1 MPAQSVQPMIEPSGN
16 ICGGTS
22 SFVPAGDGCGCGST
36 GPSGNICG
44 GTSSYVP
51 GGGCGC
57 GGTCGNCGG
66 GTVPSGNICGGT
78 SSFVPGGGGCG
89 SCSACRAE
97 QAAQAATVPSG
108 NICGGTSIF
117 TPAGDSCRCGSCVT
131 KRFHRGTKNQFPG
144 VRRVGTN
151 PDDLRGRNFIPSPP
165 ATDKR
170 REMLPNGGGVVQII
184 PTRTAEPVK
193 AQGNATPAMIPAA
206 TTKPTDLGGGPAPT
220 PTAVM
225 AEGKKEDLGG
235 GVAVPA
241 ITAAAADATMSL
253 GQSMD
258 KLSIAQ
264 SKGGLTSAGLWPVY
278 GASGAPMSNPRGVLS
293 IDELPF
299 GASVFVDG
307 MRVNLEYTHR
317 DQTYGIAWAQEGVH
331 TIMVVDQKGNIRS
344 VKALIT
350 REERPIRYSSM
361 PLGQRFGSSGA
372 PMSSGATGWLI
383 FDALP
388 AGASVFVDGMRVG
401 MTFDGVGWW
410 AFVPEG
416 KRSITVVDQKGN
428 ARSTTA
434 LIDYR
439 KRIIPFSS
447 LSLNSGFR
455 ASGAPMAVIQ
465 PMRFANPSKPSFV
478 PGMGMARASG
488 GMYRPSG
495 DQYDDAE
502 ASMTSDLDWNQQLLR
517 DTADPA
523 ADGGKGDSGG
533 KDFGTPA
540 RREPSTTDYIRSIGG
555 VATAALE
562 GISRTIGQQADIRLR
577 ELMASNANA
586 ANVRSEANR
595 QLQIELDAG
604 IRSAQVAAQRAG
616 SSERLAQLQA
626 EITAMREA
634 STRSATLA
642 QTNAPPSTPLVSPT
656 TNTDEGLSTGA
667 KVGIG
672 VGAVAV
678 LGLGAY
684 LVMRKR

>member
-36 GPSGNICG
+36 GASGNICG

-51 GGGCGC
+51 AGGCGC
-57 GGTCGNCGG
+57 GGSCGGCGG

-78 SSFVPGGGGCG
+78 S
-89 SCSACRAE
+89 
-97 QAAQAATVPSG
+97 
-108 NICGGTSIF
+108 NF

-193 AQGNATPAMIPAA
+193 AQGAAVPAMIPAA

-235 GVAVPA
+235 GPASPA
-241 ITAAAADATMSL
+241 ITADTSMALAQNIGAMSL
-253 GQSMD
+253 
-258 KLSIAQ
+258 AQ
-264 SKGGLTSAGLWPVY
+264 KASAGLWPVY
-278 GASGAPMSNPRGVLS
+278 G
-293 IDELPF
+293 
-299 GASVFVDG
+299 
-307 MRVNLEYTHR
+307 
-317 DQTYGIAWAQEGVH
+317 
-331 TIMVVDQKGNIRS
+331 
-344 VKALIT
+344 
-350 REERPIRYSSM
+350 
-361 PLGQRFGSSGA
+361 SSGA
-372 PMSSGATGWLI
+372 PMSI
-383 FDALP
+383 
-388 AGASVFVDGMRVG
+388 
-401 MTFDGVGWW
+401 
-410 AFVPEG
+410 
-416 KRSITVVDQKGN
+416 
-428 ARSTTA
+428 
-434 LIDYR
+434 
-439 KRIIPFSS
+439 
-447 LSLNSGFR
+447 
-455 ASGAPMAVIQ
+455 IQ

-495 DQYDDAE
+495 VDMSFTEEETAGD
-502 ASMTSDLDWNQQLLR
+502 DWNQQLLR
-517 DTADPA
+517 DTAEPSA
-523 ADGGKGDSGG
+523 NGGKGDSGG

-555 VATAALE
+555 VATAALD
-562 GISRTIGQQADIRLR
+562 GINRTIGQQADIRLR
-577 ELMASNANA
+577 ELMAANANA

-604 IRSAQVAAQRAG
+604 IRRAQTAAQSAG
-616 SSERLAQLQA
+616 SSERLAQLQT
-626 EITAMREA
+626 EIAAMREA
-634 STRSATLA
+634 QTRSATLA
-642 QTNAPPSTPLVSPT
+642 QTNAPPSTPLVTSSPR
-656 TNTDEGLSTGA
+656 TDEGLSTGA

-678 LGLGAY
+678 LGLGAF
-684 LVMRKR
+684 LVLRKR

>member
-51 GGGCGC
+51 AGGCGC
-57 GGTCGNCGG
+57 GGSCGSCGG

-78 SSFVPGGGGCG
+78 S
-89 SCSACRAE
+89 
-97 QAAQAATVPSG
+97 
-108 NICGGTSIF
+108 NF
-117 TPAGDSCRCGSCVT
+117 TPAGDSCRCSSCIS
-131 KRFHRGTKNQFPG
+131 KRMHRGGSNKFPG
-144 VRRVGTN
+144 VRRVGT
-151 PDDLRGRNFIPSPP
+151 DLGDLRGRNFIPTPP

-193 AQGNATPAMIPAA
+193 AQGTATPAMIPAA

-235 GVAVPA
+235 GPADKVAMNLAGQDLVRW
-241 ITAAAADATMSL
+241 TAPDYCSDDRLAATELCRQGGDQQLSDICRQELRAWIASGDKTPLAQWVNSRELCSGELSRLL
-253 GQSMD
+253 GLVE
-258 KLSIAQ
+258 KV
-264 SKGGLTSAGLWPVY
+264 KTSAGLWPVY
-278 GASGAPMSNPRGVLS
+278 GASGAPMSL
-293 IDELPF
+293 
-299 GASVFVDG
+299 
-307 MRVNLEYTHR
+307 
-317 DQTYGIAWAQEGVH
+317 
-331 TIMVVDQKGNIRS
+331 
-344 VKALIT
+344 
-350 REERPIRYSSM
+350 
-361 PLGQRFGSSGA
+361 
-372 PMSSGATGWLI
+372 
-383 FDALP
+383 
-388 AGASVFVDGMRVG
+388 
-401 MTFDGVGWW
+401 
-410 AFVPEG
+410 
-416 KRSITVVDQKGN
+416 
-428 ARSTTA
+428 
-434 LIDYR
+434 
-439 KRIIPFSS
+439 
-447 LSLNSGFR
+447 
-455 ASGAPMAVIQ
+455 IQ

-495 DQYDDAE
+495 LTPAE
-502 ASMTSDLDWNQQLLR
+502 GGNAGASDWTIDGRSATDYNPETGEATGR
-517 DTADPA
+517 SGNKS
-523 ADGGKGDSGG
+523 DGGSTG
-533 KDFGTPA
+533 
-540 RREPSTTDYIRSIGG
+540 PSTTDYIRSIGG

-577 ELMASNANA
+577 QLMASNADTANA
-586 ANVRSEANR
+586 RAEANR
-595 QLQIELDAG
+595 TLQIELDAG
-604 IRSAQVAAQRAG
+604 IRRAQVAAQGAG
-616 SSERLAQLQA
+616 SERLAQLQT
-626 EITAMREA
+626 EIAAMREA

-678 LGLGAY
+678 LGLGAF
-684 LVMRKR
+684 LVMRRKR

>member
-51 GGGCGC
+51 AGGCGC
-57 GGTCGNCGG
+57 GGSCGSCGG

-78 SSFVPGGGGCG
+78 S
-89 SCSACRAE
+89 
-97 QAAQAATVPSG
+97 
-108 NICGGTSIF
+108 NF
-117 TPAGDSCRCGSCVT
+117 TPAGDSCRCSSCIS
-131 KRFHRGTKNQFPG
+131 KRMHRGGSNKFPG
-144 VRRVGTN
+144 VRRVGT
-151 PDDLRGRNFIPSPP
+151 DLGDLRGRNFIPTPP

-193 AQGNATPAMIPAA
+193 AQGTATPAMIPAA

-235 GVAVPA
+235 GPADKVAMNLAGQDLVRW
-241 ITAAAADATMSL
+241 TAPDYCSDDRLAATELCRQGGDQQLSDICRQELRAWIASGDKTPLAQWVNSRELCSGELSRLL
-253 GQSMD
+253 GLVE
-258 KLSIAQ
+258 KV
-264 SKGGLTSAGLWPVY
+264 KTSAGLWPVY
-278 GASGAPMSNPRGVLS
+278 GASGAPMSL
-293 IDELPF
+293 
-299 GASVFVDG
+299 
-307 MRVNLEYTHR
+307 
-317 DQTYGIAWAQEGVH
+317 
-331 TIMVVDQKGNIRS
+331 
-344 VKALIT
+344 
-350 REERPIRYSSM
+350 
-361 PLGQRFGSSGA
+361 
-372 PMSSGATGWLI
+372 
-383 FDALP
+383 
-388 AGASVFVDGMRVG
+388 
-401 MTFDGVGWW
+401 
-410 AFVPEG
+410 
-416 KRSITVVDQKGN
+416 
-428 ARSTTA
+428 
-434 LIDYR
+434 
-439 KRIIPFSS
+439 
-447 LSLNSGFR
+447 
-455 ASGAPMAVIQ
+455 IQ

-495 DQYDDAE
+495 DSYDDAFAE
-502 ASMTSDLDWNQQLLR
+502 GGAATSDLDWNRQLLR

-555 VATAALE
+555 VATAALD

-577 ELMASNANA
+577 QLMAANA
-586 ANVRSEANR
+586 DTANARAEANR
-595 QLQIELDAG
+595 TLQIELDAG
-604 IRSAQVAAQRAG
+604 IRRAQVAAQGAG
-616 SSERLAQLQA
+616 SERLAQLQT
-626 EITAMREA
+626 EIAAMREA

-678 LGLGAY
+678 LGLGAF
-684 LVMRKR
+684 LVMRRKR